1 MSSPGKPLFGTEP
14 GSGLEPPVRAF
25 RILLLLAQRLR
36 YLMDDR
42 LRPDGMTTQQAAL
55 LTAVAALRRPSLSE
69 AAAALGSTHQN
80 VAQLVAAL
88 QRKKLLDVVPD
99 PADRRRRLLSV
110 TPASQGYWRQR
121 DDGDHAAIAAW
132 FAALSAP
139 EIADLCTL
147 AGRLLDSLDSQDSQ
161 DSQGPAG
168 PPPPA
173 PPPPAPARD

>member
-1 MSSPGKPLFGTEP
+1 MSSPGKSLFGTGP
-14 GSGLEPPVRAF
+14 GTGLEPPVRAF

-55 LTAVAALRRPSLSE
+55 LTAVAALGRPSLSE

-110 TPASQGYWRQR
+110 TQVSQEYWRRR
-121 DDGDHAAIAAW
+121 DDGDQAAVAAW
-132 FAALSAP
+132 FAALSAG
-139 EIADLCTL
+139 EIADLCAL
-147 AGRLLDSLDSQDSQ
+147 AGRLLDSLDGLDNQARPDNQASQDTPVT
-161 DSQGPAG
+161 D
-168 PPPPA
+168 
-173 PPPPAPARD
+173 